1 MKNHLASLLNFFQ
14 IYSLK
19 VTRPSFSR
27 LSMGKLFWTRKNI
40 LLWWL
45 KYLLAYCL
53 NICGTIG
60 VSRWIK
66 PLFIFSRFLKKVS
79 IMFCN
84 FLVTMVLL
92 KNSMNLT
99 ENTTYMRSSY
109 FEWLQL
115 VDSIP
120 ERWKIIIK
128 QNYENA
134 TNLIIHDHYS
144 IKGSRVLTLHKLTS
158 TEIYSIL
165 ISKFHK
171 KLTYNLLI
179 F

>member
-1 MKNHLASLLNFFQ
+1 
-14 IYSLK
+14 
-19 VTRPSFSR
+19 
-27 LSMGKLFWTRKNI
+27 
-40 LLWWL
+40 
-45 KYLLAYCL
+45 
-53 NICGTIG
+53 
-60 VSRWIK
+60 
-66 PLFIFSRFLKKVS
+66 
-79 IMFCN
+79 
-84 FLVTMVLL
+84 
-92 KNSMNLT
+92 MNLT

-144 IKGSRVLTLHKLTS
+144 IKGSRILTLHKLTS

>member
-1 MKNHLASLLNFFQ
+1 
-14 IYSLK
+14 
-19 VTRPSFSR
+19 
-27 LSMGKLFWTRKNI
+27 
-40 LLWWL
+40 
-45 KYLLAYCL
+45 
-53 NICGTIG
+53 
-60 VSRWIK
+60 
-66 PLFIFSRFLKKVS
+66 
-79 IMFCN
+79 
-84 FLVTMVLL
+84 MVLL